1 MEEIVFYR
9 PTVDN
14 LSELRRAELK
24 EVVEARLRTIADND
38 NCEDEADYIL
48 AHGYCRDG
56 YQIARVLED
65 DFGWDVDSSMIDDLD
80 MINSDVRDF
89 LEKELR
95 RRVAFFKVTPPCGI
109 GTRVAFERRH
119 RGTTTLLIGYVI
131 GIDRDLA
138 EATVYVE
145 SEGHLPPNMPF
156 MRSMGSVTY
165 GIIVNYESL
174 YGIEY

>member
-14 LSELRRAELK
+14 LSEWRRAELK
-24 EVVEARLRTIADND
+24 AVVEARLCTIADNGPYD
-38 NCEDEADYIL
+38 DEADYIL

-95 RRVAFFKVTPPCGI
+95 RRVAFFKVTPPCGR
-109 GTRVAFERRH
+109 GSRVAFERGH
-119 RGTTTLLIGYVI
+119 RGTTTLLIGFVI
-131 GIDRDLA
+131 KIDGDLA
-138 EATVYVE
+138 QTTVYVE

-156 MRSMGSVTY
+156 LRSMGSVTY
-165 GIIVNYESL
+165 GIIVNFESL